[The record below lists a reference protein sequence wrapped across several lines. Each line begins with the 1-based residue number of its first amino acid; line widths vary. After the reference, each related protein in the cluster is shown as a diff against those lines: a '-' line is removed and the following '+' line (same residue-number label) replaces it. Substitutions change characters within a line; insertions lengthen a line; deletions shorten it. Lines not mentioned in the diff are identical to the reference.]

1 MTKSL
6 IASIVALSFVA
17 SVAASAIAHPQPQT
31 SVQKPFPPK
40 DFWDRRPASRSLSLQ
55 KTSGINSG
63 SMGNSGHRHSVLLH
77 IGPSIA
83 WPNGT

>member
-1 MTKSL
+1 MKPACANLLSTGARTRRSRWGVRNQASPDLRGDLIMTKSL

-40 DFWDRRPASRSLSLQ
+40 DFWDQQR
-55 KTSGINSG
+55 ING
-63 SMGNSGHRHSVLLH
+63 E
-77 IGPSIA
+77 
-83 WPNGT
+83 